1 MWRKVLGRYLLLK
14 QTRLTALMIYHN
26 SQGQVI
32 LEILEPGTGH
42 SRDKDQANIVF
53 VLYVG
58 EVWVREGLVIQGS
71 QRYSETLMRQWERCV
86 TFSNGTTVA
95 VRTGWIPVFREYQF
109 TFTFSG
115 NLACYHHYLE
125 VVLSMY
131 FTKYKCTSLVHLFL
145 PRNVMCYL
153 SESNPIC
160 FSRVWKFLCDT
171 LAFSTNGSGT

>member
-1 MWRKVLGRYLLLK
+1 
-14 QTRLTALMIYHN
+14 
-26 SQGQVI
+26 VI

-95 VRTGWIPVFREYQF
+95 VRTG
-109 TFTFSG
+109 
-115 NLACYHHYLE
+115 
-125 VVLSMY
+125 
-131 FTKYKCTSLVHLFL
+131 
-145 PRNVMCYL
+145 
-153 SESNPIC
+153 
-160 FSRVWKFLCDT
+160 
-171 LAFSTNGSGT
+171 